1 LLLAVALYFITA
13 RMLHE
18 LAAMERKRFR
28 IASKYWLHDR
38 IQNGHIQIV
47 KDATTGVY
55 LFPDHPTTLEQL
67 RQLQAEPS
75 MRVSFTAPR

>member
-1 LLLAVALYFITA
+1 
-13 RMLHE
+13 MPW
-18 LAAMERKRFR
+18 ERKS
-28 IASKYWLHDR
+28 ADTKYWLHDR

-75 MRVSFTAPR
+75 TRVSFTAPSQRRAVVQD